1 MERTPTTGNAPKE
14 YTRGEELANGLTH
27 GIGAALSIAGLSVLV
42 TFAGLAGDA
51 WKVVA
56 FSVYGASMVLLYL
69 SSTFY
74 HSFRSPRLK
83 RLFRLLDHCVIFLL
97 IAGSYTPFTLVTLRG
112 PWGWT
117 LFGLIWAFALFGII
131 ITVLALDRI
140 KWLAIGIYVG
150 MGWLAVV
157 AIKPL
162 LEALPLAGFLWL
174 AAGGLFYTL
183 GIVFYVW
190 HRLPYNHAIWHL
202 FVLGGTV
209 CQFLS
214 ILWYVLPA

>member
-1 MERTPTTGNAPKE
+1 M
-14 YTRGEELANGLTH
+14 
-27 GIGAALSIAGLSVLV
+27 
-42 TFAGLAGDA
+42 
-51 WKVVA
+51 
-56 FSVYGASMVLLYL
+56 
-69 SSTFY
+69 
-74 HSFRSPRLK
+74 
-83 RLFRLLDHCVIFLL
+83 IFLL
-97 IAGSYTPFTLVTLRG
+97 IAGTYTPFTLVTLRG